1 MVKIEAMREYL
12 TAAKY
17 TTFIEAMKAGKSL
30 DDICKMLDLDPE
42 YAKEEYAKAMPRVK
56 LEINIATRRRGKR
69 IGICFGSK
77 QESYYDKDFDEMD
90 AWAMPE
96 YKYEELSSS
105 ERDFYE
111 KTEDA

>member
-1 MVKIEAMREYL
+1 MLLKKIWNLTQFNVKASYL
-12 TAAKY
+12 
-17 TTFIEAMKAGKSL
+17 
-30 DDICKMLDLDPE
+30 
-42 YAKEEYAKAMPRVK
+42 
-56 LEINIATRRRGKR
+56 LEMNIDRRRRGKR
-69 IGICFGSK
+69 ICFGSK
-77 QESYYDKDFDEMD
+77 QEPYYDKDFDEMD

>member
-1 MVKIEAMREYL
+1 
-12 TAAKY
+12 
-17 TTFIEAMKAGKSL
+17 
-30 DDICKMLDLDPE
+30 
-42 YAKEEYAKAMPRVK
+42 
-56 LEINIATRRRGKR
+56 
-69 IGICFGSK
+69 
-77 QESYYDKDFDEMD
+77 MD

>member
-1 MVKIEAMREYL
+1 MDKWFIGKKYL
-12 TAAKY
+12 TTAKY
-17 TTFIEAMKAGKSL
+17 ITFIEAMKAGKSL
-30 DDICKMLDLDPE
+30 DDICKMLILDPE

-56 LEINIATRRRGKR
+56 LEMNIDMRRRGKR
-69 IGICFGSK
+69 ICFGSK
-77 QESYYDKDFDEMD
+77 QEPYYDKDFDEMD

>member
-1 MVKIEAMREYL
+1 MDKWFIGKKHL

-17 TTFIEAMKAGKSL
+17 ITFIEAIKAGKSL
-30 DDICKMLDLDPE
+30 DEICKMLILNPE

-56 LEINIATRRRGKR
+56 LEMNIDMRKRGNR
-69 IGICFGSK
+69 ICFGSK
-77 QESYYDKDFDEMD
+77 QEPYYGKDFDEMD
-90 AWAMPE
+90 TWAMPE

-111 KTEDA
+111 KKNCKEK